1 MRRYLLFFSAA
12 LVLALSFPS
21 CTPIADFDESLLYGK
36 WVDTYREGIEEY
48 YRFDLGG
55 TGVTWWATEEVTEDE
70 AQEFTWSLEGAD
82 FTIIHIMEMGGT
94 AVPKAYT
101 MKTLTATDLKFED
114 YTGKIFSYSKTTE

>member
-1 MRRYLLFFSAA
+1 MKRYLLFFSAA
-12 LVLALSFPS
+12 LVLALSVPS

-36 WVDTYREGIEEY
+36 WVDTYRGGTEY

-55 TGVTWWATEEVTEDE
+55 TGVTWDTADDVFEAE

-114 YTGKIFSYSKTTE
+114 YTGKTFSYSKTN